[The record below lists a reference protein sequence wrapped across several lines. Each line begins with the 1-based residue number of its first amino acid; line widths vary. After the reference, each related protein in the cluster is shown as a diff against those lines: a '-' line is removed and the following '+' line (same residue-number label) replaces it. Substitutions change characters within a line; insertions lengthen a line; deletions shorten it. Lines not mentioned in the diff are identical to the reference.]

1 MNNYIAKLACLC
13 FTILIVGCMES
24 NPLIGKWQGN
34 VSHSDGLVNM
44 FMQEMTKATKMDRME
59 IEFTKD
65 SMITKQGGR
74 SSVDKVRYKK
84 VSENVWAVAPVDK
97 EQWQE
102 ISIVDKDTLKMDV
115 GMGVGM
121 SLKRVK

>member
-1 MNNYIAKLACLC
+1 M
-13 FTILIVGCMES
+13 
-24 NPLIGKWQGN
+24 
-34 VSHSDGLVNM
+34 NM
-44 FMQEMTKATKMDRME
+44 FMHRITQATKMDRIE

-84 VSENVWAVAPVDK
+84 ISDTVWAVALDDR

-121 SLKRVK
+121 NFKRVK